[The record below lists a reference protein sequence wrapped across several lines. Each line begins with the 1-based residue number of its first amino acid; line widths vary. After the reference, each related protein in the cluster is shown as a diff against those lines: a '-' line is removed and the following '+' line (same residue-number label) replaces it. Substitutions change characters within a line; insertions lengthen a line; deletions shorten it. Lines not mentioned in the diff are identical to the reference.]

1 MRSGVCCFS
10 TRPAQSENHAR
21 KVSAM
26 ARAIVYKVY
35 PDHPEAY
42 KITRVAEALRDGAL
56 VLYPTDT
63 VYGIGCDP
71 RNKAAVERLRATKE
85 PERGKLLTL
94 LCHSLTDVSTYAYVD
109 DQAFKLMKALTP
121 GPFTFILKG
130 TKEVPKLVLDP
141 KRKTVGLRVP
151 DAAVC
156 LAMLDRLGH
165 PLVSTSARLPE
176 MEEAETRDKLFE
188 MFMHK
193 VDVIVDDGQ
202 PLSKEPSTML
212 DMTTPE
218 FEIIREGMG
227 MEALLPFLR

>member
-1 MRSGVCCFS
+1 
-10 TRPAQSENHAR
+10 
-21 KVSAM
+21 M
-26 ARAIVYKVY
+26 AKAVVYKVY

-42 KITRVAEALRDGAL
+42 KIARVADALRDGAL

-71 RNKAAVERLRATKE
+71 RNKDAVERLRATKSS
-85 PERGKLLTL
+85 GGSKLLTL
-94 LCHSLTDVSTYAYVD
+94 LCYSLTDVSTYAYVD
-109 DQAFKLMKALTP
+109 DQAFKLMKSLTP
-121 GPFTFILKG
+121 GPFTFILRG
-130 TKEVPKLVLDP
+130 TKEVPRLVLDP

-151 DAAVC
+151 DAPVC
-156 LAMLDRLGH
+156 LSMLDRLGH

-176 MEEAETRDKLFE
+176 TEEAETREELFA

-202 PLSKEPSTML
+202 PLGKEPSTML

-218 FEIIREGMG
+218 FEIIREGLG